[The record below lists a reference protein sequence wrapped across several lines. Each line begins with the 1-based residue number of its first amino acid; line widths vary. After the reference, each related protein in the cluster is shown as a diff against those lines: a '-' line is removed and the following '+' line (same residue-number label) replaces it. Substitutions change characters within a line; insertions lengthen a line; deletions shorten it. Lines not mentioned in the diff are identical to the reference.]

1 MEQERR
7 TVRFD
12 HSLGIEAYRFEGIMQ
27 KFPKHFHE
35 YYVLGFLESGRR
47 RLLCQNTEHFTAA
60 GDVLLFNPEDSHA
73 CEQVD
78 DDAMDYRCLNIPA
91 DVFEKIAADVAG
103 RVCRP
108 RFTSP
113 VIRDSEAAYHLHE
126 LHRLIMAGRA
136 GLEKEEILY
145 FLIEHL
151 ISACT
156 EPGLTARPA
165 ASRKIQSVCEY
176 MESHFAEVIALD
188 ELSRIAGLNKYTL
201 LRTFTR
207 QLGLAPH
214 QYLQTI
220 RIGRAKKMLEA
231 GSQPLETALAT
242 GFADQSHFTKFFK
255 NLIGLTPRRYR
266 DIFREDESAG
276 AC

>member
-12 HSLGIEAYRFEGIMQ
+12 HGLGIEAYRFEGIMQ
-27 KFPKHFHE
+27 KFPNHFHE

-47 RLLCQNTEHFTAA
+47 RLSYQNTEHLIAA
-60 GDVLLFNPEDSHA
+60 GDVLLFNPQDSHA
-73 CEQVD
+73 CEQAD
-78 DDAMDYRCLNIPA
+78 GDAMDYRCLNIPA
-91 DVFEKIAADVAG
+91 DAFEKIAADVTG

-108 RFTSP
+108 RFTRP
-113 VIRDSEAAYHLHE
+113 VIRDSEAASHLHE

-151 ISACT
+151 ISAHA
-156 EPGLTARPA
+156 EPGLTAPPSV
-165 ASRKIQSVCEY
+165 SREIQSVRGY

-188 ELSRIAGLNKYTL
+188 DLSRIAGLNKYTL
-201 LRTFTR
+201 LRTFTG

-231 GSQPLETALAT
+231 GFQPLEAALAT

-266 DIFREDESAG
+266 DIFREDESAR